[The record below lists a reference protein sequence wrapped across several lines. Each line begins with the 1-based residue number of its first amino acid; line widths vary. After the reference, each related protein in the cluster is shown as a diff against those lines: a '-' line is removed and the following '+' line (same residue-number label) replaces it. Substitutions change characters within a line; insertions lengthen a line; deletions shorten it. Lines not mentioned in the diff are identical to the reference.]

1 MKNSLRGFFLILG
14 FLLLFVLFRYFGV
27 EKTIDHIMGLGWRFL
42 IIVSIH
48 IFSNIGLAY
57 ALRLFIHQKFTV
69 REFLSLVEARIAGDA
84 TSAIN
89 AIGAFAGEPI
99 KAIYI
104 KDMVPLSAGL
114 AAVVID
120 RTVHSISVIFIFLT
134 GIVLGLFVLDI
145 PLHVSLLSLAW
156 LLFLLF
162 LLLILLKKQRD
173 GFVSYIL
180 SKLPAFITRKVMTEE
195 RWKSVK
201 VLDEEIQILLL
212 RENRKRFMLS
222 FFMHYFIILFINTL
236 EIFLIMNFI
245 NEGANFNFI
254 DAMFIY
260 VLGFILTSVTFFMP
274 ANVGTSEGSFSL
286 GLAML
291 GYDPVLGLSVGIIKR
306 FRQFTWAAI
315 GLPFLFYAGLIKV
328 GRKPGGQDSTPVND
342 NN

>member
-1 MKNSLRGFFLILG
+1 MKDSFRGLFLILG
-14 FLLLFVLFRYFGV
+14 MIILVILFRYFGV
-27 EKTIDHIMGLGWRFL
+27 EKTIDHIMSLGWRFL

-48 IFSNIGLAY
+48 IFSNFGLAY
-57 ALRLFIHQKFTV
+57 ALRLFIHRKFTL
-69 REFLSLVEARIAGDA
+69 REFITLVEARIAGDA

-134 GIVLGLFVLDI
+134 GIIIGLFVLDI
-145 PLHVSLLSLAW
+145 PLYVSLLSLLW
-156 LLFLLF
+156 LFFLLF
-162 LLLILLKKQRD
+162 LLLILLKKQRA
-173 GFVSYIL
+173 GFLSFVL
-180 SKLPAFITRKVMTEE
+180 SKLPGFLVKKFMTEQ
-195 RWKSVK
+195 RWKSVEK
-201 VLDEEIQILLL
+201 LDKEISLLL
-212 RENRKRFMLS
+212 LKENRKSFIIS
-222 FFMHYFIILFINTL
+222 FFIHYFVILFINTL
-236 EIFLIMNFI
+236 EIYLIMNFI
-245 NEGANFNFI
+245 EDAPQFNFLN
-254 DAMFIY
+254 AMFIY

-315 GLPFLFYAGLIKV
+315 GLPFLFYAGLIKI
-328 GRKPGGQDSTPVND
+328 GRKSGGESGND
-342 NN
+342 YN